1 MSLRR
6 SRHESA
12 GLEPI
17 SPVCALPGAPA
28 RTWGPWW
35 HCPGRRLARLASG
48 QLSNGTPTVSNPFL
62 LIARSVPRRS
72 SYHDDV
78 VRVRMAGSCDGCAM
92 STETLQL
99 GVERLIT
106 HYVPSVKR
114 VEAVENTPLDLA
126 SNTAFEKLEA
136 SLGSRV

>member
-1 MSLRR
+1 
-6 SRHESA
+6 
-12 GLEPI
+12 
-17 SPVCALPGAPA
+17 
-28 RTWGPWW
+28 
-35 HCPGRRLARLASG
+35 
-48 QLSNGTPTVSNPFL
+48 
-62 LIARSVPRRS
+62 
-72 SYHDDV
+72 
-78 VRVRMAGSCDGCAM
+78 M

>member
-1 MSLRR
+1 MSLRH

-12 GLEPI
+12 GRVPI
-17 SPVCALPGAPA
+17 SPVCALPRARA
-28 RTWGPWW
+28 RTWAPWW

-72 SYHDDV
+72 GYRDDV
-78 VRVRMAGSCDGCAM
+78 VRVRLAGSCDGCAM